1 VQKFWKQVMQRY
13 GSEDKYLTEVL
24 KSFHEPDGV
33 EILIVV
39 DKLLVG
45 FDEPRNTILY
55 IDKPLK
61 EHGLLQ
67 AIARVNRLSTGKD
80 YGYLIDYRGVLGEL
94 NEAMQTYN
102 ALEAFDAE
110 DVAGTVTNMQEVVD
124 ALPSLHDQVWAIFD
138 PVSNKQDQEAL
149 ERFLEPE
156 DRRQTFYEALNGFTK
171 AFKVALSMTAFYER
185 TPEPLIN
192 SYKRDLVFFDHLRAS
207 IKLRYAETV
216 DYGEYEQK
224 IRKLLN
230 DHIKAEGVK
239 TLIAAVNIFDEI
251 AFEAAVTGLSDG
263 ARADTIANH
272 IKKTATERMDEDPA
286 FYRKFSQLIEET
298 LQDYKEGRISEAE
311 LLQRMESAAQDLRAG
326 HDSGLPE
333 ALTQSP
339 NATAF
344 YGLLLEMLAPQEGA
358 IGFSDTIS
366 ELALTLSETIDG
378 LKVRDWTTNPHRIDK
393 MKGALEELL
402 YPFFKGHHLAVS
414 GNELDLIIDSLIDI
428 AKKRESR

>member
-1 VQKFWKQVMQRY
+1 
-13 GSEDKYLTEVL
+13 
-24 KSFHEPDGV
+24 
-33 EILIVV
+33 
-39 DKLLVG
+39 
-45 FDEPRNTILY
+45 
-55 IDKPLK
+55 
-61 EHGLLQ
+61 
-67 AIARVNRLSTGKD
+67 
-80 YGYLIDYRGVLGEL
+80 
-94 NEAMQTYN
+94 MQTYN

-110 DVAGTVTNMQEVVD
+110 DVAGTVTNMQEVVET
-124 ALPSLHDQVWAIFD
+124 LPSLHDHVWALFD
-138 PVSNKQDQEAL
+138 PVPNKQDQEAL

-156 DRRQTFYEALNGFTK
+156 DRRQTFYEALNAFTK

-251 AFEAAVTGLSDG
+251 AFEAAVEHLSDG

-311 LLQRMESAAQDLRAG
+311 LLQRMESAAQDLRTG

-344 YGLLLEMLAPQEGA
+344 YGLLMEMLTPQEGA
-358 IGFSDTIS
+358 MGFSDNIS

-393 MKGALEELL
+393 MKGALEEHL
-402 YPFFKGHHLAVS
+402 YPFFKEHHLAVS